1 MGWGNWPLVS
11 IFQSIFYLVSIW
23 NSCYQ
28 CSTSLLRIH
37 FGHFLGPIN
46 FLDSILLRLWT
57 MSSRS
62 FRTKL
67 QLKQV
72 SETPQMAKVDL
83 QVVFRASLLHN
94 LHWALTLVF
103 HISCFPANISHISS
117 FPRNITH
124 ISSFLHSYHLSIPS
138 SNSMSAPEITFMI
151 LDSLHVSFFRTSLI
165 CFFFWC
171 TVQKP
176 LSGANE

>member
-37 FGHFLGPIN
+37 FGHFLGTIN

-83 QVVFRASLLHN
+83 QVVFRASLQHN

-117 FPRNITH
+117 FPGNIPH
-124 ISSFLHSYHLSIPS
+124 ISSFLV
-138 SNSMSAPEITFMI
+138 ITWVFPWAKACQQ
-151 LDSLHVSFFRTSLI
+151 L
-165 CFFFWC
+165 
-171 TVQKP
+171 K
-176 LSGANE
+176 